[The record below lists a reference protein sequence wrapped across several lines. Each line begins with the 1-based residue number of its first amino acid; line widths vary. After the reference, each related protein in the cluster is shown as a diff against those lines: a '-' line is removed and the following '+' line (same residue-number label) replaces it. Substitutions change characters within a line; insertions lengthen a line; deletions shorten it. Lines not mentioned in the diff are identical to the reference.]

1 MPKVILQISYEID
14 PQKRDEYLSL
24 AKEMK
29 QHFGGERKKN
39 YTVFEVRGKKN
50 SFAEQFVC
58 SSVEEYEALEDDMT
72 ESSEKLVERLA
83 VFLKNGKAHYTTLIE
98 AE

>member
-1 MPKVILQISYEID
+1 MSKVILQISYEID
-14 PQKRDEYLSL
+14 PQKRSDYLAL
-24 AKEMK
+24 AKEMR

-39 YTVFEVRGKKN
+39 YTVFEVRGRKN
-50 SFAEQFVC
+50 SFVEQFAC
-58 SSVEEYEALEDDMT
+58 SSTEEYEALEDDMT

-83 VFLKNGKAHYTTLIE
+83 AFLKEGKARYTTLIE

>member
-1 MPKVILQISYEID
+1 MSKVILQISYDID
-14 PQKRDEYLSL
+14 PQKREEYLSL

-29 QHFGGERKKN
+29 QHFGGERKKT
-39 YTVFEVRGKKN
+39 YSVFEVKGRKN
-50 SFAEQFVC
+50 SFVEQFVC
-58 SSVEEYEALEDDMT
+58 NSMEEYEALEDDMT

-83 VFLKNGKAHYTTLIE
+83 AFLKDGKARYTTLIE